1 MSGIGG
7 TEEERDKRIAEAEF
21 MRERGLW
28 APGAGPWN
36 DIAADAIAS
45 ISRDPGTAE
54 PDPALPHDYE
64 ARCLALDIA
73 ARVHKEYG
81 DADAIL
87 EDSGRFLAFLL
98 AKPPPPLPGE
108 RGRDDG

>member
-1 MSGIGG
+1 MSGLGG
-7 TEEERDKRIAEAEF
+7 TEEERAKRIAEAEF

-36 DIAADAIAS
+36 D
-45 ISRDPGTAE
+45 GTTGPAFE
-54 PDPALPHDYE
+54 GPAGTLEHIIGPALPYDYE

>member
-1 MSGIGG
+1 
-7 TEEERDKRIAEAEF
+7 
-21 MRERGLW
+21 
-28 APGAGPWN
+28 
-36 DIAADAIAS
+36 
-45 ISRDPGTAE
+45 
-54 PDPALPHDYE
+54 
-64 ARCLALDIA
+64 LDIA